1 MEWASKTALVIWAKA
16 REDKLRVGLV
26 RWSYPTTAV
35 SGVAVGGREL
45 RYLTRPWQVWIMT
58 RSFMLAGPK
67 LMGAR
72 RPAVPKAMREEKDG
86 ARATVSLESTRED
99 TSLEVRGL
107 GSRAAQAAAAARM
120 SGDAEEGEG
129 IANEEEVAVG
139 VDAGVGG
146 A

>member
-1 MEWASKTALVIWAKA
+1 
-16 REDKLRVGLV
+16 
-26 RWSYPTTAV
+26 
-35 SGVAVGGREL
+35 
-45 RYLTRPWQVWIMT
+45 
-58 RSFMLAGPK
+58 
-67 LMGAR
+67 MGAR
-72 RPAVPKAMREEKDG
+72 RPAVPKAMRDANEG
-86 ARATVSLESTRED
+86 ARAAVSLEATRED